1 LSAGDK
7 DWTSLGIAKI
17 NMPHT
22 WWTYLKQGLSQSS
35 LEDRIAGQEGYGSTR
50 ETLRYLQPYLLRHWR
65 NGAAGLFLIL
75 IASLLAFPQP
85 LITRYIVDDVI
96 LKRQLGLLAG
106 AIALLIAL
114 VLAEKFAKVLEDFT
128 FARFEQG
135 ITLGIRQ
142 NLLDRV
148 LHFPKSFFDDIHT
161 GYLMS
166 RLSDDAE
173 GLRWFFS
180 STVVYLLSNL
190 IRFVGG
196 VAFLFYL
203 EWRLAV
209 IVLVILPGILFA
221 MHYFARKVH
230 RLSHRSMEQE
240 AQISSRMQEALSSTP
255 LIKSFASEERT
266 RNRLI
271 SELKKSFQISLEQT
285 AVTSVAE
292 VAIGLMPAVSRGIAL
307 ALGAYWVI
315 KEEWTL
321 GSLLAFQGYLGY
333 VFGPAQFLATA
344 NLQLQRALA
353 ALQRIQSLF
362 RILPEENSQAGVKV
376 DHLKGEVEFR
386 EVSFSYNGHDRVL
399 DRLSFKIGAG
409 EHLAVVGPSG
419 VGKTTLLSL
428 ILCFY
433 RPTSGEICF
442 DGRPAPG
449 FEVTSLRKKIGYVSQ
464 NSFLLS
470 GTIMENLRYG
480 NPEARDEEIIQAARV
495 AEIHNFISS
504 LTLGYD
510 TDIGEKGIKLSEGQK
525 QRLCIARALVKAPD
539 ILVLDEPTSS
549 LDGKTE
555 GSIIGALPAFVKNK
569 TLLVVSNRLSTL
581 KHCDRILL
589 LEENKC
595 VFSSTH
601 EQLMD
606 TNEYYRSLIVH

>member
-1 LSAGDK
+1 LRGAK
-7 DWTSLGIAKI
+7 DLD
-17 NMPHT
+17 N
-22 WWTYLKQGLSQSS
+22 WWTYLKQGLSQSP
-35 LEDRIAGQEGYGSTR
+35 LEDKIADQAAYRSTR
-50 ETLRYLQPYLLRHWR
+50 ESLGYLRPYLLRRWR
-65 NGAAGLFLIL
+65 SGGVGLFLIL
-75 IASLLAFPQP
+75 FASLLAFPQP

-114 VLAEKFAKVLEDFT
+114 VLAEKLAKMLEDFT
-128 FARFEQG
+128 FARFEQR
-135 ITLGIRQ
+135 ITLDIRQ
-142 NLLDRV
+142 NLWDRV
-148 LHFPKSFFDDIHT
+148 LHFPKSFFDDIQT

-166 RLSDDAE
+166 RLSGESE
-173 GLRWFFS
+173 GLGWFFS
-180 STVVYLLSNL
+180 STVVYILTNL

-196 VAFLFYL
+196 VGFLFYL

-221 MHYFARKVH
+221 MNYFARKVH
-230 RLSHRSMEQE
+230 TLSHRSMEQE

-271 SELKKSFQISLEQT
+271 SELKKGFQISLEQT
-285 AVTSVAE
+285 AVGSVADM
-292 VAIGLMPAVSRGIAL
+292 VIGLMPAASRGIAL

-315 KEEWTL
+315 REEWTL

-353 ALQRIQSLF
+353 ALQRTRALF
-362 RILPEENSQAGVKV
+362 RILPERNSQKGDKV
-376 DHLKGEVEFR
+376 DHLKGELEFR
-386 EVSFSYNGHDRVL
+386 NVSFSYNGRDTVVDH
-399 DRLSFKIGAG
+399 LSFKIRAG
-409 EHLAVVGPSG
+409 ERLALVGQSG

-433 RPTSGEICF
+433 RPTSGEIYF
-442 DGRPAPG
+442 DGRPASG
-449 FEVTSLRKKIGYVSQ
+449 LEVASLRRRIGYVSQ

-480 NPEARDEEIIQAARV
+480 NPDAREEEIIRAARA
-495 AEIHNFISS
+495 AEIHDFIGS
-504 LTLGYD
+504 LTLGYNS
-510 TDIGEKGIKLSEGQK
+510 DIGEKGIKLSEGQK
-525 QRLCIARALVKAPD
+525 QRLCITRALVKAPD

-555 GSIIGALPAFVKNK
+555 ESILRSLPAFVKDK
-569 TLLVVSNRLSTL
+569 TLLVASNKLSTL

-589 LEENKC
+589 LDENKRL
-595 VFSSTH
+595 FSSTH
-601 EQLMD
+601 EQLVD
-606 TNEYYRSLIVH
+606 TSEYYRSLIAH

>member
-1 LSAGDK
+1 MLE
-7 DWTSLGIAKI
+7 
-17 NMPHT
+17 N
-22 WWTYLKQGLSQSS
+22 WWTYLKQGLSRPSP
-35 LEDRIAGQEGYGSTR
+35 EDRIAGQEGYGN
-50 ETLRYLQPYLLRHWR
+50 TLDSLRNLRPYLVRHWR
-65 NGAAGLFLIL
+65 NAAAGLLLIL
-75 IASLLAFPQP
+75 FASLLAFPQP

-106 AIALLIAL
+106 AIALLIVLILTEKL
-114 VLAEKFAKVLEDFT
+114 VKVLEDFT

-135 ITLGIRQ
+135 ITLDIQ
-142 NLLDRV
+142 QSLFDRV
-148 LHFPKSFFDDIHT
+148 LHFPKSFFDEIQT

-180 STVVYLLSNL
+180 STVVYVLSNL

-196 VAFLFYL
+196 VGFLFYL
-203 EWRLAV
+203 EWRLAL

-221 MHYFARKVH
+221 MNYFARKVH
-230 RLSHRSMEQE
+230 VLSHRSMEQE
-240 AQISSRMQEALSSTP
+240 ANISSRLQEALSSTP

-266 RNRLI
+266 QNRLV
-271 SELKKSFQISLEQT
+271 SELKKAFQISLEQT
-285 AVTSVAE
+285 AVNSAADT
-292 VAIGLMPAVSRGIAL
+292 AISLLPAVSRGIAL

-353 ALQRIQSLF
+353 ALQRIWALF
-362 RILPEENSQAGVKV
+362 RILPEENSQTGIKV
-376 DHLKGEVEFR
+376 DHLKGEIEFR
-386 EVSFSYNGHDRVL
+386 EVSFSYNGSENVL
-399 DRLSFKIGAG
+399 DRLSFEIRAG

-442 DGRPAPG
+442 DGRPASG
-449 FEVTSLRKKIGYVSQ
+449 LEVTSLRKRIGYVSQ
-464 NSFLLS
+464 NTLLLS
-470 GTIMENLRYG
+470 GTIMDNLRYG
-480 NPEARDEEIIQAARV
+480 NPEAGDEEMIQAARA
-495 AEIHNFISS
+495 AEIHDFISNLPS
-504 LTLGYD
+504 GYH

-525 QRLCIARALVKAPD
+525 QRLSIARALVKSPD

-549 LDGKTE
+549 LDGRTE
-555 GSIIGALPAFVKNK
+555 GSILGSLPAFVKDK
-569 TLLVVSNRLSTL
+569 TLLVVSNKLSTL
-581 KHCDRILL
+581 KYCDRVLL
-589 LEENKC
+589 LDENKRLNP
-595 VFSSTH
+595 STH
-601 EQLMD
+601 QQLME
-606 TNEYYRSLIVH
+606 TSEYYRSLILH